1 LLKFDLRVMSVIEQI
16 APVVTHRLRKKIL
29 YPNLSSAPI
38 ILDEDE
44 KGIHFGLY
52 DDNKLIA
59 ITSLF
64 LEGSH
69 AQFRKFA
76 TDTDFQHQGYGS
88 QLLRYIIDFARQ
100 EGVHTLWCNA
110 RITAIPFYQKHHF
123 SMVGSPFKRGSIE
136 YIKMEKEIQHH

>member
-1 LLKFDLRVMSVIEQI
+1 MPVIEQI

-29 YPNLSSAPI
+29 YPDSSPESI

-52 DDNKLIA
+52 DHNKLIA
-59 ITSLF
+59 VTSLF
-64 LEGSH
+64 LKGSS

-88 QLLRYIIDFARQ
+88 QLLQYIIDFAQQ

-110 RITAIPFYQKHHF
+110 RITAVPFYQRHHF
-123 SMVGSPFKRGSIE
+123 SIVSAPFKKESIE
-136 YIKMEKEIQHH
+136 YIKMEKEIHHINQPTQ